1 MEYLKINNI
10 DFNHT
15 QNCVIFKSKINNL
28 LQILKQNNK
37 YEDIIKSLDSI
48 ASIKNNFLTIVFFQH
63 YEKWIN
69 INFDNPYNYNNEIN
83 VKNNNTI
90 FSLFNT
96 KTIINETKKQN
107 MLYII
112 IQWLYFLY
120 LKLIEMYITNLF
132 LIYLKLIKYNIL

>member
-10 DFNHT
+10 DFNDT

-28 LQILKQNNK
+28 LEKLKQNNK
-37 YEDIIKSLDSI
+37 YKDIIKSLDSI

-69 INFDNPYNYNNEIN
+69 INFDNPYNYNNETN
-83 VKNNNTI
+83 VKNNNI
-90 FSLFNT
+90 IYSLFYT
-96 KTIINETKKQN
+96 EIIINETKKQN

-120 LKLIEMYITNLF
+120 LKTKKNVYTESFPNLS
-132 LIYLKLIKYNIL
+132 